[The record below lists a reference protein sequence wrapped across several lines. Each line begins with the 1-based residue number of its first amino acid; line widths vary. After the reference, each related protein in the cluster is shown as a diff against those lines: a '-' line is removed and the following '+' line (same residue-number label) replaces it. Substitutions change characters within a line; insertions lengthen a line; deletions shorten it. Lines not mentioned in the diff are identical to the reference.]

1 MKVKDERYIYYRDVL
16 EYLRIILGKTK
27 MTKKKEKLIKEKYDR
42 LENLYQTE
50 IEKQINRFRRGES
63 K

>member
-42 LENLYQTE
+42 LKNLYQTE
-50 IEKQINRFRRGES
+50 IEKQINRFRRG
-63 K
+63 

>member
-1 MKVKDERYIYYRDVL
+1 MKVKDERYIYYSDVL

>member
-27 MTKKKEKLIKEKYDR
+27 MTKKKEKLIKEEYDR
-42 LENLYQTE
+42 LENLYQIE
-50 IEKQINRFRRGES
+50 IEKQINQFRRG
-63 K
+63 

>member
-27 MTKKKEKLIKEKYDR
+27 MTKKKEKLIKEEYDR

-50 IEKQINRFRRGES
+50 IEKQINQFRRG
-63 K
+63 

>member
-16 EYLRIILGKTK
+16 EYLRIILERQK
-27 MTKKKEKLIKEKYDR
+27 MTKKKEKLIKEEYDR

-50 IEKQINRFRRGES
+50 IEKQINQFRRG
-63 K
+63 

>member
-1 MKVKDERYIYYRDVL
+1 MKVKDKRYIYYRDVL

>member
-1 MKVKDERYIYYRDVL
+1 MKVKDEMYIYYRDVL

-50 IEKQINRFRRGES
+50 IEKQINRFRRG
-63 K
+63 

>member
-27 MTKKKEKLIKEKYDR
+27 ITKKKEKLIKEEYDR
-42 LENLYQTE
+42 LENLYQIE
-50 IEKQINRFRRGES
+50 IEKQINQFRRG
-63 K
+63 

>member
-1 MKVKDERYIYYRDVL
+1 MKVKDKRYIYYRDVL

-63 K
+63 N

>member
-16 EYLRIILGKTK
+16 EYLRIILGKIK
-27 MTKKKEKLIKEKYDR
+27 MTKKKEKLIKEEYDR

-50 IEKQINRFRRGES
+50 IEKQINQFRRG
-63 K
+63 

>member
-27 MTKKKEKLIKEKYDR
+27 MTKKKEKLIKEEYDR
-42 LENLYQTE
+42 LENLYQIE
-50 IEKQINRFRRGES
+50 IEKQINRFRRG
-63 K
+63 

>member
-27 MTKKKEKLIKEKYDR
+27 MTKKKEKLIKEEYDR

-50 IEKQINRFRRGES
+50 IKKQMNQFRRGES

>member
-50 IEKQINRFRRGES
+50 IEKQINRFRRG
-63 K
+63 

>member
-27 MTKKKEKLIKEKYDR
+27 MTKKKINKR
-42 LENLYQTE
+42 E
-50 IEKQINRFRRGES
+50 I
-63 K
+63 